1 MELIL
6 IIALGI
12 VLGVVAL
19 AFLPF
24 LLNLAAVV
32 VVIGLAIAAVVFAVS
47 FPNLALTY
55 IGIAAGF
62 GAMSVVALL
71 FFNNGGI
78 AHRVGNRRY
87 ASEYYSLFEYQVQ
100 ELKNEVWTTVDGS
113 PARTVAL
120 SRAKVLVTLI
130 KSEQQNPSDV
140 TTEVRVIRKQKSDET
155 ELVRWEV

>member
-1 MELIL
+1 MELVL
-6 IIALGI
+6 TIALGI

-47 FPNLALTY
+47 FPDLALTY
-55 IGIAAGF
+55 IG
-62 GAMSVVALL
+62 GAIVFVVLGVALFIL
-71 FFNNGGI
+71 FGDGGI
-78 AHRVGNRRY
+78 AYRVGNPRY
-87 ASEYYSLFEYQVQ
+87 SSEYYALCEYQVQ
-100 ELKNEVWTTVDGS
+100 ELKNDVWTTVDGS
-113 PARTVAL
+113 PSRTVAL
-120 SRAKVLVTLI
+120 SRAKRLVTLI
-130 KSEQQNPSDV
+130 KSEPQNASDV

>member
-1 MELIL
+1 MELVLL
-6 IIALGI
+6 IAVGI
-12 VLGVVAL
+12 VVGVILL

-47 FPNLALTY
+47 FPDLALTY
-55 IGIAAGF
+55 IG
-62 GAMSVVALL
+62 GAIVFVVLGVALFIL
-71 FFNNGGI
+71 FGDGGI

-120 SRAKVLVTLI
+120 SRAKELVALI
-130 KSEQQNPSDV
+130 KSEKQKPSDV